1 MSVTLNNKSI
11 KLYLTETESCS
22 YLENKQQRM
31 IVVDP
36 LQQVDRPL
44 ATYFSQRGFRR
55 SGNMTYRP
63 NCMFCSQCISVRI
76 PVETFS
82 ASRSQKRILRNTR
95 HLSYRIEPVENAEQY
110 FEMYYRYQNSRHK
123 DGIMCDPSIEKYKSF
138 IESNVAETKLFVIS
152 DNDKPICVS
161 VIDLLHDG
169 LSAVYTFFEP
179 DYSKLSLGSFA
190 ILSLVTLGKKHC
202 FDYIYLGFWVKD
214 SQKMNY
220 KIKFQPL
227 QGYIDDEWQPLIQNK

>member
-22 YLENKQQRM
+22 YLDNKQQRM

-36 LQQVDRPL
+36 LQNIDKPL

-76 PVETFS
+76 PVEQFVP
-82 ASRSQKRILRNTR
+82 SRSQKRVLRKTR
-95 HLSYRIEPVENAEQY
+95 HLNYKIEPIENADQY
-110 FEMYYRYQNSRHK
+110 FDMYYRYQCSRHK
-123 DGIMCDPSIEKYKSF
+123 DGIMCDSSIEKYRSF
-138 IESNVAETKLFVIS
+138 IESNIAETKLLVIC
-152 DNDKPICVS
+152 DNDKPVCVS

-179 DYSKLSLGSFA
+179 DYSKLSLGTYA
-190 ILSLVTLGKKHC
+190 ILSLTKLGKKHC
-202 FDYIYLGFWVKD
+202 FDYIYLGFWIEE
-214 SQKMNY
+214 SSKMNY

-227 QGYIDDEWQPLIQNK
+227 QGFIDDEWQTLISK

>member
-22 YLENKQQRM
+22 YLDNKQQRM

-36 LQQVDRPL
+36 LQPIDRAL
-44 ATYFSQRGFRR
+44 STYFSQRGFRR

-82 ASRSQKRILRNTR
+82 ASKSQKRVLRKAR
-95 HLSYRIEPVENAEQY
+95 HLNYRVEPIENASKY
-110 FEMYYRYQNSRHK
+110 FDMYYRYQSSRHK
-123 DGIMCDPSIEKYKSF
+123 DGIMCDSSIEKYLNF
-138 IESNVAETKLFVIS
+138 IESNIAETKLLVIC
-152 DNDKPICVS
+152 DKNKPVCIS

-179 DYSKLSLGSFA
+179 EYSKLSLGTFS
-190 ILSLVTLGKKHC
+190 ILSLIQLGKKHC

-227 QGYIDDEWQPLIQNK
+227 QGFIDNEWQPLISK